1 MTEPTSKAT
10 LFSGIQ
16 PSGRLTIGNY
26 IGALKS
32 WAELQHRYDCLF
44 ALVDMH
50 AITVHQDPAALRERC
65 YEFLCLYI
73 ACGIEPERNILFVQ
87 SHVPAHAQLAWIL
100 NCSTYVGELNRMTQF
115 KDKSRR
121 HGDNINA
128 GLFDYPVLMAAD
140 ILLYDTQLVPV
151 GNDQKQ
157 HLELTRNVAQ
167 RFNGRYGEVF
177 TVPEPYIPEVG
188 ARVMSLQDPSAK
200 MSKSDDNAK
209 NYIALLDEPGEV
221 ARKLK
226 RAVTDTGSEVRYD
239 AVDKPG
245 ISNLM
250 TIHAAVTGESMAAI
264 ERTYAGQGYGRFKQ
278 DTADAVVAWLEPLQ
292 ARYRAL
298 REDRGALTAI
308 LRRGAEAAAERA
320 ARVLDRVTDAVGFP
334 PR

>member
-1 MTEPTSKAT
+1 MTEKTSKAT

-16 PSGRLTIGNY
+16 PSGTLTIGNY
-26 IGALKS
+26 IGALKN
-32 WAELQHRYDCLF
+32 WADLQHQYDCLF

-50 AITVHQDPAALRERC
+50 AITVRQDPAVLRRRC

-73 ACGIEPERNILFVQ
+73 ACGIDPERNTIFVQ

-140 ILLYDTQLVPV
+140 ILLYDTELVPV

-167 RFNGRYGEVF
+167 RFNGQYGEIF
-177 TVPEPYIPEVG
+177 TVPEPYIPELG
-188 ARVMSLQDPSAK
+188 ARVMSLQDPTAK
-200 MSKSDDNAK
+200 MSKSDDNVK
-209 NYIALLDEPGEV
+209 NYIALLDHPDDV

-239 AVDKPG
+239 AAKPG

-250 TIHAAVTGESMAAI
+250 TIHSAVTGNSIAAI
-264 ERTYAGQGYGRFKQ
+264 EAAYEGQGYGRFKQ
-278 DTADAVVAWLEPLQ
+278 DTADAAIAWLEPLQ
-292 ARYRAL
+292 ARYHAL
-298 REDRGALTAI
+298 QADRDALTAI

-320 ARVLDRVTDAVGFP
+320 AAVLDRVTDVLGFV